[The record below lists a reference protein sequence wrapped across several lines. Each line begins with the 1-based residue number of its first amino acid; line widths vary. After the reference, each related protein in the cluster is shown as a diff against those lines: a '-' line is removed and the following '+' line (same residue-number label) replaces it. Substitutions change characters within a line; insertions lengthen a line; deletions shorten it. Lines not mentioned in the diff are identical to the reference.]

1 MGTPEESGSQP
12 RSVKGS
18 SMQAMRTK
26 TAALALGPL
35 AALGAWYA
43 MLVVGAA
50 PAAAVT
56 LGVTVLCV
64 AWWVFEPIPIPATS
78 LVPLAILPMFGVLS
92 GQEVGQAYGH
102 HVVLLLLGGFILST
116 AMARSG
122 AHRRIALA
130 MVRAVG
136 GASSRRVVFGF
147 MIAAAVLSMWISN
160 TATTL
165 MLLPVALAV
174 LERTK
179 DAKLAPVLLLGIAYA
194 ANIGGVGTPIGTPP
208 NMIFRGIY
216 EETFGGSIGF
226 AQWMGWGVPVVC
238 VFLPLTGLWLT
249 RSLGFRGA
257 LELPE
262 VGPWRSEEKRVLTVF
277 GLTALAWITRQEPM
291 GGWTALFEL
300 PYTNDAM
307 VAFLAVVAMFIVPN
321 GNGGRLLDWETAAKI
336 PWGMLILFGA
346 GLAIATAFKT
356 SGLSES
362 IGGAVSMI
370 SAWPAFAIILAV
382 CLAVT
387 FLTETTSN
395 TATTSLLMPILA
407 AAAVGAAIDPR
418 LLMIPAAM
426 SASCAF
432 MLPVATAPNVIMFST
447 GRFTAQRMIR
457 EGLALNFIG
466 ALVISTLCYL
476 FLGWD

>member
-1 MGTPEESGSQP
+1 M
-12 RSVKGS
+12 RVKS
-18 SMQAMRTK
+18 
-26 TAALALGPL
+26 AALLLGPL
-35 AALGAWYA
+35 AALAAWSA
-43 MLVVGAA
+43 ILAGGAA

-78 LVPLAILPMFGVLS
+78 LLPLAVLPMFGVLS
-92 GQEVGQAYGH
+92 GPEVGQAYGH

-122 AHRRIALA
+122 AHLRIALGL
-130 MVRAVG
+130 VRAVG
-136 GASSRRVVFGF
+136 GGSSRRVVFGF
-147 MIAAAVLSMWISN
+147 MIAAAALSMWISN

-174 LERTK
+174 LERAK
-179 DAKLAPVLLLGIAYA
+179 DPKLAPALLLGIAYA

-216 EETFGGSIGF
+216 EETFGATIGF
-226 AQWMGWGVPVVC
+226 AEWMSLGVPVVLI
-238 VFLPLTGLWLT
+238 FLPLMALWLT
-249 RSLGFRGA
+249 RSIDYRGA
-257 LELPE
+257 LDLPE
-262 VGPWRSEEKRVLTVF
+262 PGAWRTEEKRVLTVF
-277 GLTALAWITRQEPM
+277 GVTAFAWITRQEPM
-291 GGWTALFEL
+291 GGWTGLFDL

-321 GNGGRLLDWETAAKI
+321 GKGGRLLDWETAAKI

-362 IGGAVSMI
+362 IGSAVSMI
-370 SAWPAFAIILAV
+370 SAWPVFAIILAV

-387 FLTETTSN
+387 FLTEATSN

-432 MLPVATAPNVIMFST
+432 MLPVATAPNVIVFST

-476 FLGWD
+476 YFGRN

>member
-1 MGTPEESGSQP
+1 
-12 RSVKGS
+12 
-18 SMQAMRTK
+18 MRAQ
-26 TAALALGPL
+26 TATLLLGPL
-35 AALGAWYA
+35 AALAAWFA
-43 MLVVGAA
+43 MLAGGAA

-64 AWWVFEPIPIPATS
+64 LWWVFEPVPLPVTA
-78 LVPLAILPMFGVLS
+78 LVPLAVLPMFGVLS
-92 GQEVGQAYGH
+92 GPEVGQAYGH

-116 AMARSG
+116 AMERSG
-122 AHRRIALA
+122 AHLRIAMGL
-130 MVRAVG
+130 VRAVG
-136 GASSRRVVFGF
+136 GGSSRRVVFGF
-147 MIAAAVLSMWISN
+147 MIASAALSMWISN

-179 DAKLAPVLLLGIAYA
+179 DPKLAPALLLGIAYA

-208 NMIFRGIY
+208 NMVFRGIY
-216 EETFGGSIGF
+216 EETFDASIGF
-226 AQWMGWGVPVVC
+226 AEWMGLGVPVVL
-238 VFLPLTGLWLT
+238 VFLPLMALWLT
-249 RSLGFRGA
+249 RSINYRGA

-262 VGPWRSEEKRVLTVF
+262 PGAWRAEEKRVLAVF

-291 GGWTALFEL
+291 GGWTELFDL

-307 VAFLAVVAMFIVPN
+307 VAFLAVVAMFIMPN
-321 GNGGRLLDWETAAKI
+321 GKGGRLLDWETAAKI

-362 IGGAVSMI
+362 IGNAVSMI
-370 SAWPAFAIILAV
+370 SAWPIFAVILAV

-387 FLTETTSN
+387 FLTEATSN
-395 TATTSLLMPILA
+395 TATTALLMPILA

-432 MLPVATAPNVIMFST
+432 MLPVATAPNVIVFST
-447 GRFTAQRMIR
+447 GRFTTQRMIR

-476 FLGWD
+476 YFGRN